1 MSNLSNKFK
10 SNYSLRNEYFYL
22 NLHHK
27 VFQNGKLRKKENEKS
42 YPKLTTYTQPQY
54 IILQLTNDYKRL
66 KKYKT

>member
-22 NLHHK
+22 NLQHK
-27 VFQNGKLRKKENEKS
+27 VFQNEKLRKKENEKS

-54 IILQLTNDYKRL
+54 KLSYNLQTIINA
-66 KKYKT
+66 

>member
-1 MSNLSNKFK
+1 M

-22 NLHHK
+22 NLQHK

-54 IILQLTNDYKRL
+54 KLSHNLQTIINA
-66 KKYKT
+66 